1 MSLIK
6 LREDVCQD
14 IVTHNFKLMRL
25 KCSFP
30 GTSFVLK
37 LRISR
42 LMYLVNVCSL
52 RYANSALAK
61 YPNALALHKLIT
73 HAFINKEK
81 RIF

>member
-42 LMYLVNVCSL
+42 LMYLLMCAP
-52 RYANSALAK
+52 YATQILPSQSTLM
-61 YPNALALHKLIT
+61 LLHYT
-73 HAFINKEK
+73 S
-81 RIF
+81 